1 MSGHVDYTL
10 AFPASVQDS
19 FAIFDL
25 HVTPTLL
32 ERGLEQSGI
41 GVFRWNLFKRLIFEE
56 LSRVYADRYIRRLTE
71 HLPEDIGR
79 LIAARMLFL

>member
-1 MSGHVDYTL
+1 MSGHVDYTPT
-10 AFPASVQDS
+10 FPASVQCS

-41 GVFRWNLFKRLIFEE
+41 DVFRWNLFKSLIFEE
-56 LSRVYADRYIRRLTE
+56 LARVYADRYIRRLAE

-79 LIAARMLFL
+79 LIVARMFFR